1 MKHLAFAASILA
13 VISAF
18 AAKAPEQTSKWPDGK
33 KAVFM
38 LSFDDGCPS
47 QVTNVFPLLEKY
59 RIPGTFYICPSWS
72 LFTQYEQAWSNANE
86 FVFLGNHTFTHG
98 KIPDKAALD
107 KELSQCNEVIRRL
120 RPNQKGP
127 VSFAVPG
134 TESMHNILEITDEE
148 LAAVYKRHN
157 LVERSPWHGYP
168 VQCKTKEE
176 MLEYVDEVLAS
187 GGVGHMDFHGVG
199 GDWLDPGLDY
209 FKALLEKLDAH
220 REDFWFATHTDL
232 VNWQK

>member
-1 MKHLAFAASILA
+1 MAVAAAVVIAFTFAAE
-13 VISAF
+13 
-18 AAKAPEQTSKWPDGK
+18 AKAMTAKWPDGK

-47 QVTNVFPLLEKY
+47 QVTNVFPLLARY

-72 LFTQYEQAWSNANE
+72 LFAKYEQAWSNACE
-86 FVFLGNHTFTHG
+86 FVILGNHTFTHG
-98 KIPDKAALD
+98 RIPDKSALD
-107 KELSQCNEVIRRL
+107 KELSRCNDVIRRL
-120 RPNQKGP
+120 RPKQKG
-127 VSFAVPG
+127 VISFAVPG
-134 TESMHNILEITDEE
+134 AESMHNILEISDKE
-148 LAAVYKRHN
+148 LVAMYKRHN
-157 LVERSPWHGYP
+157 LVERPPWHGYP

-176 MLEYVDEVLAS
+176 MLKYVDEVLAS

-220 REDFWFATHTDL
+220 RGEFWFTTHAEL
-232 VNWQK
+232 VNWKERNAR